1 MRLHYD
7 AIAWGGQEAA
17 SFSPGL
23 AIKTPTDP
31 LTNACTHARTHA
43 RSLARTYAHS
53 HRKALTHLGNWEI
66 DLETGLASPDD
77 NNPDNELMMHEMLAA
92 FVRLAAA
99 RYNDKA
105 RAVTKASAPKPLAS
119 QTRAPFP
126 RLADKTEEL
135 LRAFVLPLEK

>member
-1 MRLHYD
+1 MTP
-7 AIAWGGQEAA
+7 
-17 SFSPGL
+17 SPGVGRR
-23 AIKTPTDP
+23 P
-31 LTNACTHARTHA
+31 LSSRRASRHRLLLTYSRLTHSRTLA
-43 RSLARTYAHS
+43 RSHAHAVT
-53 HRKALTHLGNWEI
+53 KALTHSGNWEI

>member
-1 MRLHYD
+1 MTP
-7 AIAWGGQEAA
+7 
-17 SFSPGL
+17 SPGVGRR
-23 AIKTPTDP
+23 P
-31 LTNACTHARTHA
+31 LSSRRASRHRLLLTYSRLTHSRTHA
-43 RSLARTYAHS
+43 RSHAHAVT
-53 HRKALTHLGNWEI
+53 KALTHSGNWEI

>member
-1 MRLHYD
+1 MTP
-7 AIAWGGQEAA
+7 
-17 SFSPGL
+17 SPGVGRR
-23 AIKTPTDP
+23 P
-31 LTNACTHARTHA
+31 LSSRRASRHRLLLTHSRLTHSHARTHARTHA
-43 RSLARTYAHS
+43 VT
-53 HRKALTHLGNWEI
+53 KALTHSGNWEI

>member
-1 MRLHYD
+1 
-7 AIAWGGQEAA
+7 
-17 SFSPGL
+17 
-23 AIKTPTDP
+23 
-31 LTNACTHARTHA
+31 
-43 RSLARTYAHS
+43 
-53 HRKALTHLGNWEI
+53 
-66 DLETGLASPDD
+66 LASPDD